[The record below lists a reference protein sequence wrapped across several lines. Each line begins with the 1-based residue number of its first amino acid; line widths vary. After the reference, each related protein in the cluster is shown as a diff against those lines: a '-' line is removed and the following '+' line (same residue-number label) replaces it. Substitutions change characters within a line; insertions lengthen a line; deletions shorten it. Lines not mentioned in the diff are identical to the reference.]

1 MNGFWQGSLA
11 QVLAILPTL
20 RTGQE
25 VIDKFGAPALRV
37 AFNHDDPADKWY
49 PNKSSRESRKRSQVA
64 TPPDLVDKIP
74 VGMQMLVYGFK
85 YGSSMNP
92 TGGGLSVCVD
102 ETDAIVGWMY
112 SKSLERYEKE
122 ARLEN

>member
-1 MNGFWQGSLA
+1 MPSMA
-11 QVLAILPTL
+11 
-20 RTGQE
+20 TGQD